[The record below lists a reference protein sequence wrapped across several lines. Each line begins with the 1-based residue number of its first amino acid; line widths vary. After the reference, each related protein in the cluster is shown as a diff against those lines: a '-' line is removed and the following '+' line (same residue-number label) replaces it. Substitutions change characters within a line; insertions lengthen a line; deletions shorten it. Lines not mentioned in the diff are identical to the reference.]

1 MKVVLE
7 IKNIKLEK
15 LNSVEYA
22 HFIKSML
29 DLVKNVGLEH
39 LNLEQEVYN
48 KLLKYQEY
56 LTEATRQSRYSK
68 ETKKINEWDKQR
80 SKYIVYLLSSF
91 KCIISYFLEFS
102 K

>member
-1 MKVVLE
+1 MKVVLD

-48 KLLKYQEY
+48 KLLK
-56 LTEATRQSRYSK
+56 
-68 ETKKINEWDKQR
+68 
-80 SKYIVYLLSSF
+80 
-91 KCIISYFLEFS
+91 
-102 K
+102 